1 MSAAADGAVTWLH
14 QVHGR
19 EVVVVSSPGEHG
31 GADADAAVTVEP
43 GCVLAVRTA
52 DCVPV
57 ALLSAHGVGIV
68 HAGWRGLVAG
78 VVEAA
83 VRALAALG
91 VDGGS
96 VRAEV
101 GPCIRAGCYEFD
113 GPGRDELAACYG
125 DDVRTTT
132 LWGSPSVDLVAGAVA
147 ALGAAGVRDVDIVG
161 GCTACDTTW
170 YSHRA
175 RAEQARQGS
184 FVWLEP

>member
-1 MSAAADGAVTWLH
+1 MSGAVDGSTTWLH

-19 EVVVVSSPGEHG
+19 DVVVVGHPGEHTG
-31 GADADAAVTVEP
+31 VDADAAVTVVP
-43 GCVLAVRTA
+43 GCALAVRTA

-57 ALLSAHGVGIV
+57 ALLAPAGVGIV

-83 VRALAALG
+83 VGSLAELG
-91 VDGGS
+91 VEPAS

-113 GPGRDELAACYG
+113 GGGRDELAARYG
-125 DDVRTTT
+125 DDVLATTM
-132 LWGSPSVDLVAGAVA
+132 WGTPSLDLVAGAAA
-147 ALGAAGVRDVDIVG
+147 ALGAAGVRDVDVVG